1 MLKRVIAAAIVI
13 AAGGCATHAAIDRL
27 RLPDATQEQQRA
39 LLVGKWIGDAM
50 TRDGARRVQITERT
64 ADGAFKVTFRDIDAH
79 GAVSEQTEVGYW
91 GVSGSIYFTITVGW
105 LDASGFR
112 EADPTDASL
121 NDAYQILELTEQR
134 FRYRALQSG
143 DEFSLSRVA
152 DTFEFSQAAY
162 EVRGDAVL

>member
-1 MLKRVIAAAIVI
+1 MLRFCFVSALVVAAS
-13 AAGGCATHAAIDRL
+13 GCATDRAIDRL
-27 RLPDATQEQQRA
+27 KLSDAAQEQQRA

-50 TRDGARRVQITERT
+50 ARDGSRRLQITERN
-64 ADGAFKVTFRDIDAH
+64 ADGTFKVTFRH
-79 GAVSEQTEVGYW
+79 VEPTGAVSEQTEVGYW

-105 LDASGFR
+105 LDEFGLR

-152 DTFEFSQAAY
+152 DTFEFSQTAS
-162 EVRGDAVL
+162 EVRGEALL